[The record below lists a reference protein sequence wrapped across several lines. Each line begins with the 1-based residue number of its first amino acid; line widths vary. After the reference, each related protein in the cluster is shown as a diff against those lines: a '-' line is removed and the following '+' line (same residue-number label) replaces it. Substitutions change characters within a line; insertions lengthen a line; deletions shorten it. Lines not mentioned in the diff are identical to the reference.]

1 MGVVYVW
8 VCAFFIS
15 RNAVNVA
22 VRVTMPKST
31 TGVSCE
37 PLSSGQRY
45 EYKPQ
50 EKQFMWTIKK
60 MQGGSTCEC
69 KIKVLHYELDHCTP
83 CVVLEQHST
92 SMNIAVIPI
101 YLSLCSCPDI

>member
-1 MGVVYVW
+1 MCVL
-8 VCAFFIS
+8 FIH

-31 TGVSCE
+31 TSVSCE

-69 KIKVLHYELDHCTP
+69 KIKVQDCIEC
-83 CVVLEQHST
+83 
-92 SMNIAVIPI
+92 IPI
-101 YLSLCSCPDI
+101 LVFAI